1 MIGGGLLGTRF
12 KEERRKKAEMEGDR
26 IRQVGRMREG
36 ERAASNMLWRDQAGL
51 VRRQYV
57 AGIRCLR

>member
-36 ERAASNMLWRDQAGL
+36 ERAVSNMLWRDQAGL